1 MGKFNRYIGHRTID
15 YDGSAIFRVDK
26 IPGMKRYVVPLAM
39 LAVSLGLAAPSLAA
53 DLEQV
58 QRLLKTNQCPNCD
71 LSGADLKD
79 TNLFGAN
86 LIGANLK
93 GANLSGVNLGAAN
106 LTDADL
112 SEAKLNRAYL
122 DRATLE
128 NTNLTKADLSEA
140 YLKNASV
147 KGIRLTN
154 AILRGANLVQVDL
167 TGVSF
172 RGTDLSDANLSR
184 SVLSGLQYDLKK
196 QPTMIGS
203 PFQLDSVTLAA
214 FICQSNQLGV
224 ELSNR
229 EVQKQ
234 GFNLL
239 AADFSGVNLKGANL
253 SGVVAFKTDFT
264 NANLTNANLTSACL
278 LGSNFKG
285 AVLDNADL
293 QDALLKS
300 AQLEGA
306 SMKGTHNAELKGAYS
321 TESSALI
328 ATARR
333 EARDRVGAMNRAQQA
348 YYLEKGMFAIK
359 LSDLALGIEPE
370 SEQYSYRVFASRDR
384 KKLTMV
390 AAVPKV
396 QGIKTYVGFVNVVV
410 LPKDEAMTLAT
421 LCESKEAKPLLPD
434 TPKNSPNKTAIVC
447 PNGFVESK

>member
-1 MGKFNRYIGHRTID
+1 
-15 YDGSAIFRVDK
+15 
-26 IPGMKRYVVPLAM
+26 MKRYVVPLAM

-53 DLEQV
+53 NLEQV

-106 LTDADL
+106 LTDADMT
-112 SEAKLNRAYL
+112 EANLNRAYL

-140 YLKNASV
+140 YLKNAST
-147 KGIRLTN
+147 KGVRLN
-154 AILRGANLVQVDL
+154 DAILKGAKLVQVNL
-167 TGVSF
+167 TGVSL
-172 RGTDLSDANLSR
+172 RGADLSDADLSR
-184 SVLSGLQYDLKK
+184 SIFSGLQYDLKK
-196 QPTMIGS
+196 KPPMIGFFF
-203 PFQLDSVTLAA
+203 PDSATLATL
-214 FICQSNQLGV
+214 ICQSNQSGV
-224 ELSNR
+224 ELSNE

-234 GFNLL
+234 GFTLL
-239 AADFSGVNLKGANL
+239 AADFSSANLKGANL
-253 SGVVAFKTDFT
+253 SGAIAFKADFT

-285 AVLDNADL
+285 AILDNADL

-300 AQLEGA
+300 AHLEGA
-306 SMKGTHNAELKGAYS
+306 SMKGTRNAELKGAYS

-333 EARDRVGAMNRAQQA
+333 EARNKVGAMNRAQQA
-348 YYLEKGMFAIK
+348 YYLEKGMFATK

-410 LPKDEAMTLAT
+410 LPKNEAMTLAT

-434 TPKNSPNKTAIVC
+434 TPKNSPNQTAIAC